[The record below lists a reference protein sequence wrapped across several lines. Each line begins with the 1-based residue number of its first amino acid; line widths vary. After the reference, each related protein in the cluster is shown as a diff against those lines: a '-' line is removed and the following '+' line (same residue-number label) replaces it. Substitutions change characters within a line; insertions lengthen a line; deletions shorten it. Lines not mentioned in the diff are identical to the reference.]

1 MGRPASRRS
10 SGPSAPREPRP
21 ELGIRRLS
29 GSPKHLF
36 ALLLSVSNY
45 NVTMSASRPT
55 AVAERQLPAS
65 EAASDEVLA
74 TRLRV
79 AVTRLNRR
87 LRQQSL
93 AGLSPAQA
101 SALGTVNRLDGLT
114 LGELAAAEQVQPP
127 TATRLVTSLEG
138 AGLVARE
145 TDETDRRV
153 VRVRITT
160 EGRRTLQRIR
170 TLKNAYLTRRLAAL
184 DPAEHELAEALTSLL
199 EHLVADG

>member
-1 MGRPASRRS
+1 MTAD
-10 SGPSAPREPRP
+10 PS
-21 ELGIRRLS
+21 
-29 GSPKHLF
+29 
-36 ALLLSVSNY
+36 
-45 NVTMSASRPT
+45 T
-55 AVAERQLPAS
+55 AVADSRANAGSLATE
-65 EAASDEVLA
+65 DELA

-101 SALGTVNRLDGLT
+101 SALGTVNRLDSLT

-127 TATRLVTSLEG
+127 TATRLVTSLESS
-138 AGLVARE
+138 GLVSRE
-145 TDETDRRV
+145 TDGVDRRV
-153 VRVRITT
+153 VRVRITA

-184 DPAEHELAEALTSLL
+184 DLAEQQQAEALTILL
-199 EHLVADG
+199 EHLVADA